1 MPIEFDGSGYEW
13 IRETLIRNSSL
24 HIELQDSN
32 GNAIVRLPLSDSRV
46 SWTHAQ
52 GANPMEL
59 SVEINGSDSDISLPV
74 TIDQAALFPD
84 ASSTDSLGP
93 VQSVST
99 TELTQDADKA
109 TIKCPLEVPKI
120 VI

>member
-1 MPIEFDGSGYEW
+1 LAIEFDSSGYEW

-46 SWTHAQ
+46 SWTHTQ

-59 SVEINGSDSDISLPV
+59 SVTITGSDSEISLPV
-74 TIDQAALFPD
+74 TIDQGMLFPD
-84 ASSTDSLGP
+84 ASSTDPLGL

-99 TELTQDADKA
+99 TELTQSADKA

-120 VI
+120 TQ

>member
-1 MPIEFDGSGYEW
+1 LAVEFNSNGYEW
-13 IRETLIRNSSL
+13 IRETLIRNSSI
-24 HIELQDSN
+24 HIELQNDN

-46 SWTHAQ
+46 SWTHTQ
-52 GANPMEL
+52 GNNPMEL
-59 SVEINGSDSDISLPV
+59 SVEINGSDSDIPLPV
-74 TIDQAALFPD
+74 TIDQGVLFPNG
-84 ASSTDSLGP
+84 SSTDSLGP

-120 VI
+120 V